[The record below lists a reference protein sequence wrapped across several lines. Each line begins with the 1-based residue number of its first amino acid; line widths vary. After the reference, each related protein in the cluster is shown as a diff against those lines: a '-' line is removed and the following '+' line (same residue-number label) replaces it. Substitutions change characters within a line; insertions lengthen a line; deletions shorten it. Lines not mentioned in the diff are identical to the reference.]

1 MKNVILQYV
10 AEVIIVKSNMSFDD
24 CYKMVIDSF
33 LPELYDESPDY
44 IHHYDAEYWAD
55 EILDCISLC

>member
-10 AEVIIVKSNMSFDD
+10 AEAIMVKSSMSFDD

-33 LPELYDESPDY
+33 LLELYDELPDY

-55 EILDCISLC
+55 EILDCVSLC